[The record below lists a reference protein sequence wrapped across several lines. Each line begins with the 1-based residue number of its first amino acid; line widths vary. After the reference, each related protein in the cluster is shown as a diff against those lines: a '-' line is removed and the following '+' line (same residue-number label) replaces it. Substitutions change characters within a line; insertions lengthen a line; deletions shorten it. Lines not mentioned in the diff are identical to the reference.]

1 MIKICDKLIIENFPL
16 VKACQT
22 GGLIMINLDL
32 SRLNPL
38 ELKVYQAIHA
48 YAAEHPNLNI
58 TEAAFISE
66 CSISKVS
73 KLSKKLG
80 FTNFKQYMDFVYGR
94 TPIEKASSSELE
106 RLRKFIDDFD
116 SQLVIDFIDIL
127 DNYDKIILFGYGPS
141 YLIAQYFEYKLR
153 IFTNKTVMALTDELS
168 VRSMV
173 DNKTLLVVLTTT
185 GSFKSFQNIF
195 EVAKSKGGEVLVV
208 AEEYNPSL
216 INTCDKMFWLSKF
229 PQPSEFQP
237 HEKTRTA
244 FLIFIEEVIH
254 RLRNPH

>member
-1 MIKICDKLIIENFPL
+1 
-16 VKACQT
+16 
-22 GGLIMINLDL
+22 MINLDL

-48 YAAEHPNLNI
+48 YAAEHTNLNI
-58 TEAAFISE
+58 TEAARISE

-80 FTNFKQYMDFVYGR
+80 FANFKQYMDFVYGR
-94 TPIEKASSSELE
+94 TSIEKVSSSELE
-106 RLRKFIDDFD
+106 RLKKFIDDFD
-116 SQLVIDFIDIL
+116 SKLVTDFIEIL

-153 IFTNKTVMALTDELS
+153 IFTNKTVIALTDELS

-173 DNKTLLVVLTTT
+173 DNKTLLIVLTTT
-185 GSFKSFQNIF
+185 GTFKSFQNIF
-195 EVAKSKGGEVLVV
+195 EIVKAKGGEVLVV
-208 AEEYNPSL
+208 SEEYNPSL
-216 INTCDKMFWLSKF
+216 ILTCDKMFWLSKF

-244 FLIFIEEVIH
+244 FLIFIEEVID
-254 RLRNPH
+254 RLRRPH

>member
-1 MIKICDKLIIENFPL
+1 
-16 VKACQT
+16 
-22 GGLIMINLDL
+22 
-32 SRLNPL
+32 
-38 ELKVYQAIHA
+38 
-48 YAAEHPNLNI
+48 
-58 TEAAFISE
+58 
-66 CSISKVS
+66 
-73 KLSKKLG
+73 
-80 FTNFKQYMDFVYGR
+80 
-94 TPIEKASSSELE
+94 
-106 RLRKFIDDFD
+106 
-116 SQLVIDFIDIL
+116 
-127 DNYDKIILFGYGPS
+127 
-141 YLIAQYFEYKLR
+141 
-153 IFTNKTVMALTDELS
+153 LTDELS

-195 EVAKSKGGEVLVV
+195 EVAKAKGGEVLVV

-229 PQPSEFQP
+229 PQPSGFQP

>member
-1 MIKICDKLIIENFPL
+1 
-16 VKACQT
+16 
-22 GGLIMINLDL
+22 MINLDL

-38 ELKVYQAIHA
+38 ELIIYQTIHTYA
-48 YAAEHPNLNI
+48 SDHQNLKIKEAAE
-58 TEAAFISE
+58 ISQ

-80 FTNFKQYMDFVYGR
+80 FSNFKQYMDFVYGR
-94 TPIEKASSSELE
+94 TPVEKVSSSELD
-106 RLRKFIDDFD
+106 RLQKFIDDFD
-116 SQLVIDFIDIL
+116 GQLVVDFIDIL

-141 YLIAQYFEYKLR
+141 YLVAQYFEYKLR
-153 IFTNKTVMALTDELS
+153 IFTNKTVIALTDELS

-195 EVAKSKGGEVLVV
+195 EIVKSKGGEVLVV

-229 PQPSEFQP
+229 PQPSHLQP
-237 HEKTRTA
+237 HEKSRTV
-244 FLIFIEEVIH
+244 FMIFIEEVIH
-254 RLRNPH
+254 RLRSPR